1 MFDVVIAG
9 GGSAGCVLAAR
20 LSEDPDRRVLL
31 LEAGPDYASAA
42 QTPAD
47 LIASAYP
54 PRTHDWNFATVDRPG
69 RPSVAIPRG
78 RVIGGSSSTNYC
90 FAARARPADHDRWS
104 ELGNDGWSFEEVLPY
119 YREMEKDRHGDA
131 RWHGRDGRFEVTRLA
146 WDELPSSAR
155 AAGEVMRELGYRISD
170 DINAPDEPGFGVVPL
185 NAVDGVRRSTAL
197 SHLADARERPNLTI
211 RGDAHVDRVL
221 VEDGRAFGLQ
231 LASGEEVP
239 AREVVLCGGAFGSP
253 TILLRSGIGPVE
265 ELGRHG
271 IRTVHEIPG
280 VGRNL
285 TEHPV
290 FWNIYAA
297 EDSHEE
303 VRAIYQSTLSVRI
316 DAAEPDYDVHI
327 LPSAIVPTTEIP
339 PAYVPPTQ
347 NHPTGFDFVFFVS
360 NVQPRSRGSV
370 TLTSTDPLAA
380 PAIDLALY
388 RDPADAR
395 VVADG
400 VHLARS
406 FAARSPLADLL
417 VAERAPG
424 PGVPDSD
431 LEDAVTTAVTHYNH
445 PCGTCRM
452 GPADDPAAVVD
463 PRGRLHGLDGLR
475 VVDASILP
483 TIPRV
488 AINPTTVL
496 VAERIAAWMN
506 EASRTTSPR

>member
-20 LSEDPDRRVLL
+20 LSEDPDRTVLL
-31 LEAGPDYASAA
+31 LEAGPDYAGASE
-42 QTPAD
+42 TPAD
-47 LIASAYP
+47 LLAGAYP
-54 PRTHDWNFATVDRPG
+54 PRTHDWNYMTLDRPG

-90 FAARARPADHDRWS
+90 FAARARPADHDRWA
-104 ELGNDGWSFEEVLPY
+104 ELGNDGWAFDDVLPF
-119 YREMEKDRHGDA
+119 YRAMENDRHGDD
-131 RWHGRDGRFEVTRLA
+131 RWHGRDGRFEVSRFA

-155 AAGEVMRELGYRISD
+155 AAGEVMREAGYRICE

-185 NAVDGVRRSTAL
+185 NSVDGVRRSTAL
-197 SHLADARERPNLTI
+197 SHLEDARERPNLTI
-211 RGDAHVDRVL
+211 RGDAHVDTVL
-221 VEDGRAFGLQ
+221 VDGGRAVGLR
-231 LASGEEVP
+231 LASGEEV
-239 AREVVLCGGAFGSP
+239 AGREVVLCGGAFGSP
-253 TILLRSGIGPVE
+253 TILLRSGIGPAD
-265 ELGRHG
+265 ELGRHC
-271 IRTVHEIPG
+271 IRPVHELPG

-297 EDSHEE
+297 KDPHED

-339 PAYVPPTQ
+339 PAYVPPTT

-360 NVQPRSRGSV
+360 DVQPRSRGSV
-370 TLTSTDPLAA
+370 TLTSTDPLAV

-388 RDPADAR
+388 DDPRDAR

-400 VHLARS
+400 VRLARS
-406 FAARSPLADLL
+406 FAARSPLAELL

-424 PGVPDSD
+424 PDVPDDD
-431 LEDAVTTAVTHYNH
+431 LEGAVTTAVTHYNH

-452 GPADDPAAVVD
+452 GPADDPTAVVD

-488 AINPTTVL
+488 AINPTTIL

-506 EASRTTSPR
+506 GGAPSARP